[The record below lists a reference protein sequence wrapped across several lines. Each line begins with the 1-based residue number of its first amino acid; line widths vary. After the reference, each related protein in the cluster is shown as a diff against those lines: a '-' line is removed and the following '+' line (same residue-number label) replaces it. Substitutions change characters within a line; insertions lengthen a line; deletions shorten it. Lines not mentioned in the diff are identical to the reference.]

1 MAQDSNATPL
11 WVTLA
16 NAAIVASGDEP
27 QAVSALMF
35 EHLFQ
40 HPVDTRDDLTSDSR
54 VHRLARCHHSPE
66 WIAAAQRTLGLFD

>member
-27 QAVSALMF
+27 QAVSALM
-35 EHLFQ
+35 H
-40 HPVDTRDDLTSDSR
+40 
-54 VHRLARCHHSPE
+54 
-66 WIAAAQRTLGLFD
+66 AAAAILDRRFGSVEASRLIREIALDAEAQIVGGSGIVATKH